1 MTQAIELPP
10 TPRGERDQ
18 HSAPTPGGSAQPR
31 LWQLNLLRLGYLIV
45 GGGLAIVKWP
55 LLFTHGPWELK
66 DGTVECMLLALSV
79 LALLGL
85 RYPLRMLPI
94 LLFEV
99 TWKITWLAVIALPL
113 WSDNKLTGATRDQA
127 DTVLLVVI
135 VIAVIPWRYV
145 FTRFV
150 GATGDPWRSRR

>member
-10 TPRGERDQ
+10 TSGAERDQ
-18 HSAPTPGGSAQPR
+18 RSAPIRRGSAQPR
-31 LWQLNLLRLGYLIV
+31 LLRLNLLRLGYLFV

-55 LLFTHGPWELK
+55 LLFTHGPWELR
-66 DGTVECMLLALSV
+66 DGTVECMLVAMSL

-99 TWKITWLAVIALPL
+99 AWKITWLAVIALPL

-127 DTVLLVVI
+127 GTVLLVVI

-145 FTRFV
+145 FSQFV

>member
-1 MTQAIELPP
+1 M
-10 TPRGERDQ
+10 
-18 HSAPTPGGSAQPR
+18 S
-31 LWQLNLLRLGYLIV
+31 
-45 GGGLAIVKWP
+45 
-55 LLFTHGPWELK
+55 F
-66 DGTVECMLLALSV
+66 

-99 TWKITWLAVIALPL
+99 AWKITWLAAIALPL

-127 DTVLLVVI
+127 GTVLLVVI

-145 FTRFV
+145 FTRFA
-150 GATGDPWRSRR
+150 GAKGDPWRSRR

>member
-1 MTQAIELPP
+1 MTQAIESQP
-10 TPRGERDQ
+10 TPRGEGGLRT
-18 HSAPTPGGSAQPR
+18 APTPRRSAQPR
-31 LWQLNLLRLGYLIV
+31 LWQLNVLRLGYLFV
-45 GGGLAIVKWP
+45 GGGLAVVKWP

-66 DGTVECMLLALSV
+66 DGTVECMLVAMSI

-99 TWKITWLAVIALPL
+99 AWKITWLAAIALPL

-127 DTVLLVVI
+127 GTVLLVVI

>member
-1 MTQAIELPP
+1 
-10 TPRGERDQ
+10 
-18 HSAPTPGGSAQPR
+18 
-31 LWQLNLLRLGYLIV
+31 V

-66 DGTVECMLLALSV
+66 DGTVECMLIAMSL

-99 TWKITWLAVIALPL
+99 AWKIIWLAVIALPL
-113 WSDNKLTGATRDQA
+113 WADNKLTGATRDQA
-127 DTVLLVVI
+127 GTVLLVVI
-135 VIAVIPWRYV
+135 LIAVIPWRYV
-145 FTRFV
+145 FTRFI
-150 GATGDPWRSRR
+150 GSTGDPWRSRR

>member
-1 MTQAIELPP
+1 L
-10 TPRGERDQ
+10 
-18 HSAPTPGGSAQPR
+18 
-31 LWQLNLLRLGYLIV
+31 QLNLLRLGYLFV

-66 DGTVECMLLALSV
+66 DGTVECMLVAMSL

-99 TWKITWLAVIALPL
+99 AWKITWLAVIALPL
-113 WSDNKLTGATRDQA
+113 WSNNKLAGATRDQA
-127 DTVLLVVI
+127 GTVLLVVI

-145 FTRFV
+145 FSQFV